1 MDLKLFALVI
11 FLISAVNCEEEIQN
25 EDSTIILDDSNFD
38 EIIKTNNF
46 FVMFFAPWCGHCTRL
61 KPTWSQLADMLNTQ
75 DESRVRIAKVDCTEN
90 QKTCSGNEVTSYP
103 TLKFFKLN
111 SEEEAIK
118 YRSTRDLPSLTQ
130 FINDQLGSSIPKED
144 EEGSDEIIAVP
155 APLKGLI
162 ELTDKNFATQTATGN
177 WLIKFYAPWCG
188 HCQKLA
194 PTFEEL
200 ARALEH
206 ETTINIAKLDCT
218 EYRPICKDFD
228 VKGYP
233 TLLWFENGKKID
245 KYSGPRS
252 LDDLKAYVEQRTS
265 SEGEVKPAE
274 NVELKEDSEGA
285 VLQLTAVSFPQT
297 IEKGITFI
305 KFYAPWCG
313 HCKRLLPTWNQLA
326 EKFFGN
332 ESVKIAKVDCTLQ
345 ENRDLCSEQDVNGFP
360 TLFIYKDGEKISEY
374 NGSRSLDDLFE
385 FVNTH
390 TAASDKA
397 RDEL

>member
-1 MDLKLFALVI
+1 M
-11 FLISAVNCEEEIQN
+11 
-25 EDSTIILDDSNFD
+25 
-38 EIIKTNNF
+38 
-46 FVMFFAPWCGHCTRL
+46 
-61 KPTWSQLADMLNTQ
+61 
-75 DESRVRIAKVDCTEN
+75 
-90 QKTCSGNEVTSYP
+90 
-103 TLKFFKLN
+103 
-111 SEEEAIK
+111 
-118 YRSTRDLPSLTQ
+118 
-130 FINDQLGSSIPKED
+130 
-144 EEGSDEIIAVP
+144 
-155 APLKGLI
+155 
-162 ELTDKNFATQTATGN
+162 
-177 WLIKFYAPWCG
+177 
-188 HCQKLA
+188 
-194 PTFEEL
+194 
-200 ARALEH
+200 
-206 ETTINIAKLDCT
+206 
-218 EYRPICKDFD
+218 
-228 VKGYP
+228 
-233 TLLWFENGKKID
+233 LWFENGKKID

-265 SEGEVKPAE
+265 SEGEAKPSE

-285 VLQLTAVSFPQT
+285 VLQLTSVSFPQT

-305 KFYAPWCG
+305 KFCKSNWFLFSSWGAHRDFLDAPWCG

-390 TAASDKA
+390 TTASDNA